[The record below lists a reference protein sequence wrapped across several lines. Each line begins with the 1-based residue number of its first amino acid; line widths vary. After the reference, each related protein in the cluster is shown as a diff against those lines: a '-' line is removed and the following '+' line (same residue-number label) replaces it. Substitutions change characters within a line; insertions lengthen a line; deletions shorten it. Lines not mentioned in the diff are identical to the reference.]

1 MAKLTGDAEVTQ
13 DRKAL
18 IVEKAAE
25 LFAGKGIASTTVRA
39 IGDAAGILSGSL
51 YHYFRSKDEIV
62 DEILASFL
70 DDLAARYAAVLAE
83 RESAV
88 TDLRGLVHTSLSCMA
103 AHPHATEIYQNDAHY
118 LAQNPRYE
126 YVRKGA
132 ANVRKSWLGVLEA
145 GVADGT
151 FRTDVPTWVMY
162 HLLRDA
168 IWLTVRWFQPS
179 SSSYDEDRLAED
191 CCKIFIQGF
200 IAPGVN
206 ADGSKGK
213 ARGLALTRR

>member
-1 MAKLTGDAEVTQ
+1 VAKLTDGAEVAQ

-25 LFAGKGIASTTVRA
+25 LFASKGIASTTVRA

-70 DDLAARYAAVLAE
+70 DDLAARYRSVLGE
-83 RESAV
+83 RASAINQ
-88 TDLRGLVHTSLSCMA
+88 LRGLVQTSLSCMA
-103 AHPHATEIYQNDAHY
+103 AHPHATEIYQNDANY

-132 ANVRKSWLGVLEA
+132 GKVRKSWLSVLEA

-151 FRTDVPTWVMY
+151 FRDDVPTWLMY

-179 SSSYDEDRLAED
+179 GAYNEAKLAED
-191 CCKIFIQGF
+191 CCKIFLKGF
-200 IAPGVN
+200 VAPGFDVDQ
-206 ADGSKGK
+206 APP
-213 ARGLALTRR
+213 AGLALTRR